1 MQIAMPIWR
10 NPRPYPAPQVRQGRQ
25 GCQSFGGSLA
35 VFGSTFAAAGGGGLL
50 DMPIHAQGKED
61 LSAADKVGGRYTGW
75 ITGSV
80 EQTHEPATKV
90 FELALVR
97 PGPTQ
102 YCVQRVGISGIALSA
117 GTTGLL
123 TAYEMGAVA
132 GKVAIQSEWQG
143 FGTDEM
149 ALRNR

>member
-1 MQIAMPIWR
+1 MQIAMPIRR
-10 NPRPYPAPQVRQGRQ
+10 NPRPYPAPQVRQGWE
-25 GCQSFGGSLA
+25 GCQPFGGG
-35 VFGSTFAAAGGGGLL
+35 FFARGNAFATAGGGLL

-61 LSAADKVGGRYTGW
+61 LSAADKVSGRYTGW
-75 ITGSV
+75 ITGSIK
-80 EQTHEPATKV
+80 QTHEAATKV
-90 FELALVR
+90 FELALVG

-102 YCVQRVGISGIALSA
+102 YCVQRVGIGSIALSA

-123 TAYEMGAVA
+123 AAYEMGAVA
-132 GKVAIQSEWQG
+132 GKMAIQSEWQG